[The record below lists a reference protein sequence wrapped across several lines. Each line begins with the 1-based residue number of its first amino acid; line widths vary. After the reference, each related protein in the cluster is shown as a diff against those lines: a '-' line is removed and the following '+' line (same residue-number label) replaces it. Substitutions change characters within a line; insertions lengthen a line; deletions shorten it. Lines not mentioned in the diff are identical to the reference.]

1 MTSSALFSIATRAM
15 LSQQTAMNTV
25 SHNIANAN
33 VPGYSRQQAEMGT
46 ALGQFSGGGFVGRG
60 VQVQTVTRTYSEFL
74 TRQASV
80 TRSQSAHDAARSE
93 QLRRLE
99 QVFLGGEQ
107 GLGAATNQFLD
118 AMVDVA
124 SRPQDLSAR
133 QVVLGRASE
142 LASRFKTAAA
152 DLDQMQTGVNQ
163 ELSVSV
169 ARVNELSA
177 HIASVNNLIA
187 EQQGLGHEP
196 NDLLDQRDQLI
207 AELSGYV
214 GVTTIEADDGT
225 LGVFVAGGQRLVL
238 GAQSVPL
245 VIEPD
250 AFDRTR
256 MTVSI
261 SEIDGISRPLDE
273 ELLGSGSIGGL
284 LRFQNDDLVHARNL
298 IGQMAAAVAY
308 SVNEQQSLGLDLGT
322 PPGTGA
328 PIFALG
334 APQALAA
341 DTNARDGAGNF
352 VSDVSLTVDDASLLV
367 ASEYDL
373 AYDAGAWQL
382 TRRSDGLVRT
392 VNSGDVVDGLRIDL
406 GTPAPATSDRF
417 LLQPLT
423 RVAQSMARVLDDPR
437 GIAAASPV
445 TAAVGSTNTGTAS
458 VSSLKVVDPAV
469 NPQLTAT
476 INFNSNTGNYTWE
489 LRDRDTN
496 ALAGSGSA
504 TWTAGEPITLN
515 GFELELSGVP
525 RSGDAFSVEKT
536 AFPGSNNG
544 NALALAGLRDR
555 ELVGG
560 VPDGSGGVMRGATF
574 SDAWAGALADVGVRV
589 QGAFMATDLSGQ
601 NAAAAQEALTSYT
614 GVNLDE
620 EAARLM
626 QHQQSFQAAAKILQ
640 AAQTIFDT
648 LLDISG

>member
-46 ALGQFSGGGFVGRG
+46 TLGQFTGSGFVGRG
-60 VQVQTVTRTYSEFL
+60 VQVQTITRTYSEFL

-80 TRSQSAHDAARSE
+80 TRSQSAHDAARSD

-107 GLGAATNQFLD
+107 GLGAATSQFLD

-124 SRPQDLSAR
+124 SRPQDLAAR
-133 QVVLGRASE
+133 QVVLGRAGDI
-142 LASRFKTAAA
+142 AGRFTTAAA
-152 DLDQMQTGVNQ
+152 DLDQMQTGLTQ

-169 ARVNELSA
+169 ARVNEIST
-177 HIASVNNLIA
+177 HIANVNNLIA
-187 EQQGLGHEP
+187 EQQGIGHTP
-196 NDLLDQRDQLI
+196 NDLLDQRDQLV
-207 AELSGYV
+207 AELSSYV
-214 GVTTIEADDGT
+214 AVTTIPADDGS
-225 LGVFVAGGQRLVL
+225 LGVFIAGGQRLVL
-238 GAQSVPL
+238 GATAVPL
-245 VIEPD
+245 SLEPD

-256 MTVSI
+256 MSLSI
-261 SEIDGISRPLDE
+261 DELNGDARPLDE
-273 ELLGSGSIGGL
+273 SLLGSGSIGGL

-322 PPGTGA
+322 PPGAGG
-328 PIFALG
+328 PIFSLG

-341 DTNARDGAGNF
+341 NTNARDAFGNF
-352 VSDVSLTVDDASLLV
+352 TAQVSMTVDDASQLV
-367 ASEYDL
+367 ASEYSL
-373 AYDAGAWQL
+373 ENNGGSWQL
-382 TRRSDGLVRT
+382 TRLSDGLART
-392 VNSGDVVDGLRIDL
+392 INSGDVIDGLTINL
-406 GTPAPATSDRF
+406 GTPAPAATDRF

-423 RVAQSMARVLDDPR
+423 RVAQAMSRVLDDPR

-445 TAAVGSTNTGTAS
+445 TAAVGSANTGTGS
-458 VSSLKVVDPAV
+458 VASLKVVDASV
-469 NPQLTAT
+469 NPQLTT
-476 INFNSNTGNYTWE
+476 SINFNSDTGDYTWE

-496 ALAGSGSA
+496 ALSSSGSA
-504 TWTAGEPITLN
+504 TWTAGQPITLN
-515 GFELELSGVP
+515 GVEIELAGVP
-525 RSGDAFSVEKT
+525 RSGDSFTVEKT

-555 ELVGG
+555 QLVGA
-560 VPDGSGGVMRGATF
+560 VPDGSGGVTRGMSFT
-574 SDAWAGALADVGVRV
+574 DAWATAMADVGVRV
-589 QGAFMATDLSGQ
+589 QGSFMASDLSGQ
-601 NAAAAQEALTSYT
+601 NAAAAQEALTSYA

-648 LLDISG
+648 LLDISR